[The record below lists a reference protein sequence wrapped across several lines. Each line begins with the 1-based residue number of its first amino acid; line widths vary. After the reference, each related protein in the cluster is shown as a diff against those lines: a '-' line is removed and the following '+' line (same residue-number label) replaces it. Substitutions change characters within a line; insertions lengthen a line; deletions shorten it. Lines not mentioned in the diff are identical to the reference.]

1 MAEAF
6 RLDAKIVLDA
16 KDFLNTI
23 NESEK
28 KSEGFASK
36 LGGGLATA
44 AKVGGAAIAAAGTAV
59 AGFAASSIK
68 TGMDFDSSV
77 SQLSATMAS
86 AAQDTITYN
95 GQQMTA
101 IEALKAKSKEL
112 GATTM
117 FTSQQAA
124 DGFNVLAMAGMDA
137 NESLETL
144 PDVMHL
150 AAAGG
155 LDIAQ
160 AADYATGIM
169 AGFGESAGDAGKVSD
184 YLATMA
190 SQAKGDVSQFGEALS
205 TVAGM
210 ASTTGQTMDTAAVA
224 LEILGNHNLS
234 AAEAGNALSRTLKN
248 LYQPTSTGAKGLEAL
263 GVSAYDAMGNAR
275 PLNDVLLDLNKATAG
290 MDEQAKNQALS
301 QIFDAATLKSVPFL
315 INDVTTSWDG
325 LAQGLEESEGAAAEM
340 EKTMT
345 DNLAGSLTLFS
356 SALDGVKQTVSD
368 GLSPTFKEFVDLA
381 SQGLS
386 DINVAFQEG
395 GFTGAI
401 DAVGEFMSQAL
412 NKVIEVIPKF
422 MDAGLQLLLALV
434 QGIIDNLPALMEAAV
449 QVVVTLVSGI
459 GEALPDLIP
468 AMVQAVITMVEGL
481 IQNMPMLIEAAVQ
494 LITGLAQGLV
504 QALPLLLEQA
514 PVLIGELVAQLIA
527 NMPLLIECA
536 LQLIMA
542 LAQGLILYI
551 PNLIAAIPQIIMA
564 IVDTFKNYDWKTMA
578 KHVIDGLKQGL
589 SAGVKNV
596 VDSVKNLATKMLDK
610 FKSIFGIH
618 SPSTVMQQAGK
629 DIGTGLQNGMIDI
642 PAKASQLFSNMKTGV
657 TNLLSKLRGD
667 SGNQSAQMT
676 RQMVTQ
682 MQSMATQSVAKMQ
695 AMASQVGNH
704 MRNMAT
710 NLANSARQ
718 MMTNVVN
725 QMQAMAT
732 QGQQKMQSMATNIR
746 NTASQI
752 PNQLKSAIQGAV
764 NNVSS
769 WGTQLV
775 NTARNG
781 VQNMVKSAVSAAGG
795 LAGQFRSIGA
805 NLVAGLRSGIGG
817 AISGLYNS
825 IYNNMKGLVK
835 RAKHALGIHSPS
847 KEFAEI
853 GKFSVAGLGEG
864 WDKNIKDVRQQIVED
879 MDFSDV
885 NAEVGE
891 ITPNGI
897 SNQNSQLLAVLAQYL
912 PQILDKVGN
921 DIYLDRTKVGAIMD
935 NELGRRRGM
944 ARRANA

>member
-325 LAQGLEESEGAAAEM
+325 LAQGLEESEGAAAQM

-459 GEALPDLIP
+459 GEALPTLIP
-468 AMVQAVITMVEGL
+468 AMVQAVITMVDGL

-494 LITGLAQGLV
+494 LITGLAQGLI
-504 QALPLLLEQA
+504 QALPVLLEQA
-514 PVLIGELVAQLIA
+514 PVLIGEFIGQLIA
-527 NMPLLIECA
+527 NTPLLIECA
-536 LQLIMA
+536 VQLVLA
-542 LAQGLILYI
+542 LIQGLIIGI
-551 PNLIAAIPQIIMA
+551 PNIIAAIPQIIMA
-564 IVDTFKNYDWKTMA
+564 IVDTFINYDWKSMA
-578 KHVIDGLKQGL
+578 KAVWQGL
-589 SAGVKNV
+589 VDGIGAGIKNV
-596 VDSVKNLATKMLDK
+596 VDSVSNLAKNMLAK
-610 FKSIFGIH
+610 FKGIFGIH
-618 SPSTVMQQAGK
+618 SPSTVMKDAGK
-629 DIGTGLQNGMIDI
+629 NIGAGLQEGMSDI
-642 PAKASQLFSNMKTGV
+642 PEDATLVFEQMNNSINGAMSTMDKQSISAMNAMTVKMKNASQ
-657 TNLLSKLRGD
+657 
-667 SGNQSAQMT
+667 Q
-676 RQMVTQ
+676 
-682 MQSMATQSVAKMQ
+682 
-695 AMASQVGNH
+695 MASVTVN
-704 MRNMAT
+704 
-710 NLANSARQ
+710 NLMSMKNQ
-718 MMTNVVN
+718 YQKLLQDVV
-725 QMQAMAT
+725 QT
-732 QGQQKMQSMATNIR
+732 VSRWGTNI
-746 NTASQI
+746 ASI
-752 PNQLKSAIQGAV
+752 
-764 NNVSS
+764 
-769 WGTQLV
+769 
-775 NTARNG
+775 ARNG
-781 VQNMVKSAVSAAGG
+781 VQSMVKAAVGAASG
-795 LAGQFRSIGA
+795 LAGQFRNIGS
-805 NLVAGLRSGIGG
+805 NLVSGLRSGISG

-825 IYNNMKGLVK
+825 VYNNMKGLVSK
-835 RAKHALGIHSPS
+835 AKNALGIHSPS

-853 GKFSVAGLGEG
+853 GEFTVAGFGQG
-864 WDKNIKDVRQQIVED
+864 WNKNIEDVRKQVANDLTFDGITA
-879 MDFSDV
+879 DV
-885 NAEVGE
+885 GSVSATGF
-891 ITPNGI
+891 
-897 SNQNSQLLAVLAQYL
+897 SNQNSQLLQILAMYL
-912 PQILDKVGN
+912 PQILEKIGSDIYMDGRKVGQIV
-921 DIYLDRTKVGAIMD
+921 DEYLGEQAVLTA
-935 NELGRRRGM
+935 
-944 ARRANA
+944 RAN